1 MVQILY
7 ILYAKLKKGV
17 QAREPSYFIHKIFSF
32 LNRSSVL
39 SNNESTVSSDDYP
52 NGWNYE
58 RKLYPGRLLNKPPS
72 RPSSASCIQ
81 TNYKRKSLTLVENE
95 DRSSSETN
103 LLLQT
108 SIAMSEPVQQNDEP
122 SSQGGVVER
131 DTNEDAE
138 AFLLQPKEYK
148 MGKFLSISDTM
159 LPAEERVHEYI
170 AESPAPPPRPIVAR
184 KAEDEATKAQ
194 SSVKEENGDEKE
206 AAEDEGEKFEEDEVP
221 RDYQPGKFV
230 THSDPTSSSQS
241 EEIKDTMEEEE
252 VENSDPPA
260 TAVEMQLG
268 KFVSQN
274 NTTNSLQDDANNRDV
289 KAGLEKPTPL
299 AITDL
304 EGEKPA
310 TVEPE
315 KTSEQSSKTENKT
328 NRWFDAYMK
337 CRAAQAKAAPV
348 RKRIPPVIKEI
359 PDKKPE
365 KQEEPPP
372 EPPVNARNINMDDF
386 EKVQKITPSK
396 SQKWR
401 EAMQKYKALE
411 QKTTTP
417 SPQATSS
424 SGNEEK
430 NSESSSAKSP
440 HKSAEEPTYS
450 SLAQRAQM
458 FGGMRKKP
466 PLRRAKSFQIGSS
479 DSASSPLATGLTRPT
494 RVLKRQSTASS
505 FN

>member
-1 MVQILY
+1 MQNQN
-7 ILYAKLKKGV
+7 GV
-17 QAREPSYFIHKIFSF
+17 VNLATLFIKFSV
-32 LNRSSVL
+32 LHRSSVL

-81 TNYKRKSLTLVENE
+81 TNYKSKSLTMVENE

-108 SIAMSEPVQQNDEP
+108 STAASEPAQQNDEP
-122 SSQGGVVER
+122 LSQGGVAER
-131 DTNEDAE
+131 DTDEDAE
-138 AFLLQPKEYK
+138 AVLLQPKEYK

-159 LPAEERVHEYI
+159 LPTEERVHEYI
-170 AESPAPPPRPIVAR
+170 AESPAPPPPQPIVAR

-194 SSVKEENGDEKE
+194 SSVKEENGYEKE
-206 AAEDEGEKFEEDEVP
+206 AAKDEEVEKFEEDEVP

-230 THSDPTSSSQS
+230 TQSDTTSNSQS
-241 EEIKDTMEEEE
+241 EEIKDTTEEEK
-252 VENSDPPA
+252 VEKSEPPA
-260 TAVEMQLG
+260 TPMEMQLG

-274 NTTNSLQDDANNRDV
+274 NTTNSLPDDANDRDV
-289 KAGLEKPTPL
+289 KPALEKPTPS

-304 EGEKPA
+304 EGEKSA

-315 KTSEQSSKTENKT
+315 KTSEQSSKKENKT
-328 NRWFDAYMK
+328 QPSNRWFDAYMK
-337 CRAAQAKAAPV
+337 CKAAQAKAAPV
-348 RKRIPPVIKEI
+348 RKRIPPPIKEV
-359 PDKKPE
+359 PDKKPV

-401 EAMQKYKALE
+401 EAMQKYKTLE

-424 SGNEEK
+424 SGSEEK

-440 HKSAEEPTYS
+440 QKSAEEPTYS

-479 DSASSPLATGLTRPT
+479 DSASSPLASGLTRPT

>member
-1 MVQILY
+1 M
-7 ILYAKLKKGV
+7 
-17 QAREPSYFIHKIFSF
+17 
-32 LNRSSVL
+32 L

-81 TNYKRKSLTLVENE
+81 TNYKRKSLTMVENE

-108 SIAMSEPVQQNDEP
+108 STAMSEPAQQNDEP
-122 SSQGGVVER
+122 SSQSGVVER
-131 DTNEDAE
+131 DTDEDAE
-138 AFLLQPKEYK
+138 AILLQPKEYK

-170 AESPAPPPRPIVAR
+170 AESPAPPPPPRPIVTR
-184 KAEDEATKAQ
+184 KVEDEVTKAQ
-194 SSVKEENGDEKE
+194 SSVKEESGDEKE
-206 AAEDEGEKFEEDEVP
+206 AAKEEEGEKLEEDEVS

-230 THSDPTSSSQS
+230 TQSDPTSSSQS
-241 EEIKDTMEEEE
+241 EEIKDATEEGESE
-252 VENSDPPA
+252 KSDPPA

-268 KFVSQN
+268 KFASQN
-274 NTTNSLQDDANNRDV
+274 TANSLPDDANDHDV
-289 KAGLEKPTPL
+289 KTGLEKPTPL
-299 AITDL
+299 VITDL
-304 EGEKPA
+304 EGEKSA
-310 TVEPE
+310 IVEPE

-337 CRAAQAKAAPV
+337 CRAAQTKAAPV
-348 RKRIPPVIKEI
+348 RKRIPPVIKEV
-359 PDKKPE
+359 PDKKPV

-424 SGNEEK
+424 SGSEEK

-440 HKSAEEPTYS
+440 QKSAEEPTYS

-479 DSASSPLATGLTRPT
+479 DSASSPLASGLTRPT